1 MCVFYKICHNLCIIA
16 EFPPDEQER
25 VRFRLADVLR
35 VVISQK
41 LVPNKQGNLSLAK
54 EILSVDSSIQAAI
67 RNNNIAEIFQM
78 LTEGKLKGMYTMQ
91 QDLYRLYKLGRI
103 TAETAMNFS
112 NNTKVMANLIKY
124 AHA

>member
-1 MCVFYKICHNLCIIA
+1 
-16 EFPPDEQER
+16 
-25 VRFRLADVLR
+25 
-35 VVISQK
+35 
-41 LVPNKQGNLSLAK
+41 
-54 EILSVDSSIQAAI
+54 
-67 RNNNIAEIFQM
+67 M
-78 LTEGKLKGMYTMQ
+78 LTEGKTKGMFTMQ